1 MQGADQASDLHTAPR
16 QPSRQWTQAGL
27 LGKVKSISP
36 PQRASPSPASTTT
49 KYAPRQK
56 AASEWKPEPSFIP
69 PARKMGLG
77 KQVPGL
83 SPVRTGWKSQQGL
96 CDPMSAPSNKIEE
109 TDLRIR
115 HLYFGNMT
123 IFTLFVFLI
132 LIPFLFLLTFGKVHF
147 KNVNQMKRNQGR
159 QFCFCAPAIPM
170 RVGCGVKAEF
180 QMSRSRG
187 ITPSLHNAFLSE
199 FSFAAPWRVLGLL
212 LWYVR
217 VVPSQYCIGNDWWML
232 DPLGGGAGGDGR
244 YTVWTGF
251 SSLSLLGGERF
262 LVGGDWVFRCLSLQQ
277 LPLSSLAS
285 FVT

>member
-56 AASEWKPEPSFIP
+56 VASKWKPEPSFIP

-83 SPVRTGWKSQQGL
+83 SPVRTGWKRASKVCVTPCQL
-96 CDPMSAPSNKIEE
+96 LVTKWE

-115 HLYFGNMT
+115 HLYFGHMT

-147 KNVNQMKRNQGR
+147 KNVNQAKRNQGR

-180 QMSRSRG
+180 QVSRSRG
-187 ITPSLHNAFLSE
+187 ITPSLHNAFLSL
-199 FSFAAPWRVLGLL
+199 FSFAAPWRVLGL
-212 LWYVR
+212 
-217 VVPSQYCIGNDWWML
+217 
-232 DPLGGGAGGDGR
+232 
-244 YTVWTGF
+244 
-251 SSLSLLGGERF
+251 
-262 LVGGDWVFRCLSLQQ
+262 
-277 LPLSSLAS
+277 AS
-285 FVT
+285 VICEGCSFPILHWKRLMNA

>member
-83 SPVRTGWKSQQGL
+83 IPVRTGWKRVSKVCVTPCQL
-96 CDPMSAPSNKIEE
+96 PVTKWE

-123 IFTLFVFLI
+123 IFTLCFWYSFPFYSFSLLVKFILKMSTRRTGTKVGSFVSVPQPYLWELDAGWKQNSRWADPGESPLPSTMLSFQSS
-132 LIPFLFLLTFGKVHF
+132 LLPHHGGFWV
-147 KNVNQMKRNQGR
+147 
-159 QFCFCAPAIPM
+159 
-170 RVGCGVKAEF
+170 
-180 QMSRSRG
+180 
-187 ITPSLHNAFLSE
+187 
-199 FSFAAPWRVLGLL
+199 WL

-244 YTVWTGF
+244 CTVWTGF

>member
-96 CDPMSAPSNKIEE
+96 CDPMSAPSNKIGDRSQDQ
-109 TDLRIR
+109 T
-115 HLYFGNMT
+115 
-123 IFTLFVFLI
+123 FVFWEYDYFYI
-132 LIPFLFLLTFGKVHF
+132 VCVSDTH
-147 KNVNQMKRNQGR
+147 
-159 QFCFCAPAIPM
+159 
-170 RVGCGVKAEF
+170 
-180 QMSRSRG
+180 
-187 ITPSLHNAFLSE
+187 
-199 FSFAAPWRVLGLL
+199 
-212 LWYVR
+212 
-217 VVPSQYCIGNDWWML
+217 
-232 DPLGGGAGGDGR
+232 
-244 YTVWTGF
+244 
-251 SSLSLLGGERF
+251 SLSIPSHF
-262 LVGGDWVFRCLSLQQ
+262 W
-277 LPLSSLAS
+277 
-285 FVT
+285 